1 LHYTILQTC
10 EHLPMTVSEAVAAF
24 APGSALFD
32 HGRFHALFIGMK
44 LSFRG
49 VQYASEDEWVSVPTF
64 YRCWR

>member
-1 LHYTILQTC
+1 
-10 EHLPMTVSEAVAAF
+10 MTVSEAVAAF

-49 VQYASEDEWVSVPTF
+49 VQWASEDEWVSVPTF